1 MTTLAETFRNAFAR
15 NAGVAHGPLD
25 PAGAV
30 NLACDRILDLA
41 HGEAVAV
48 PAGALPVG
56 HLSMRDALT
65 ARGLALVSPDHPEWR
80 EVVAGCLVGV
90 TDSLAAVARTG
101 TFAVGCGPGT
111 PRAISLVP
119 DAHVGFVAAS
129 SIDAT
134 FEEAFARATAAGLAP
149 NLVWISGP
157 SRSADIE
164 KRITLGVHG
173 PRTVEVVI
181 VDA

>member
-1 MTTLAETFRNAFAR
+1 MTALAETFRDALAR

-25 PAGAV
+25 PSRALE
-30 NLACDRILDLA
+30 LACDRVLDLA

-48 PAGALPVG
+48 PAGELRVG
-56 HLSMRDALT
+56 DLSVFDALT

-80 EVVAGCLVGV
+80 EVVAECAVGV
-90 TDSLAAVARTG
+90 TDTLAAIASTG
-101 TFAVGCGPGT
+101 TVAVGCGPGT

-119 DAHVGFVAAS
+119 DAHVGFLSAS
-129 SIDAT
+129 NIDAT

-164 KRITLGVHG
+164 KKITLGVHG